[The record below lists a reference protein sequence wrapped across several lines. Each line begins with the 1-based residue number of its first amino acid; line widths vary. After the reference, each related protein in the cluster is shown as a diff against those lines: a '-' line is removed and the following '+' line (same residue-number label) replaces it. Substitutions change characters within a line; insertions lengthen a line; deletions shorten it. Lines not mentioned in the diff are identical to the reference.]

1 MESEKFRGGQPVVET
16 KIFGEEA
23 DLAADFDVCIRMA
36 EDLRLAAGGLDEG
49 EKHFDGGAFAGAV
62 GAEETKDFAATDLE
76 RKTTNRHLGAEL
88 FAKAD
93 GFDGQVI
100 GRRQRVLRFRQCGP
114 YVAKIFFFCDG
125 HGTAEAVPSRSC
137 RTPCAG
143 AR

>member
-1 MESEKFRGGQPVVET
+1 
-16 KIFGEEA
+16 
-23 DLAADFDVCIRMA
+23 MA
-36 EDLRLAAGGLDEG
+36 EDLRLAAGGLDEA
-49 EKHFDGGAFAGAV
+49 EKHFDGGAFASAV

-114 YVAKIFFFCDG
+114 QWLKPFSSAM
-125 HGTAEAVPSRSC
+125 GTARLK
-137 RTPCAG
+137 PCPPAPVERLVLALDEKQEG
-143 AR
+143 FLATKTSFGMTRD